1 MTGLA
6 ITISRLVYS
15 FHSLIN
21 LCRMIK
27 RRTLSTYISRQNDEK
42 GVWTGR
48 VSFFFLGI
56 DMYHAVLLKIALF
69 LNRDSPI
76 PITWIVSTKV
86 HVELPLQVLRSEVRS
101 PVCLFSAANSVGTSE
116 ASSVASYSSKLKVKI
131 HPVLLVYSRIKRV
144 SVTHLSWWKPIRGY
158 PTANA
163 LPIVNSNG
171 WNSQSWTPRVTLG
184 GLSSTYFFEKFR
196 SPDYMRLFCRGWQRN
211 VQ

>member
-1 MTGLA
+1 M
-6 ITISRLVYS
+6 
-15 FHSLIN
+15 
-21 LCRMIK
+21 
-27 RRTLSTYISRQNDEK
+27 QNDKKKDVVYLYLSSKWRK
-42 GVWTGR
+42 GCLDRTCFI
-48 VSFFFLGI
+48 FFFLELI
-56 DMYHAVLLKIALF
+56 CITPSLLKIALF

-144 SVTHLSWWKPIRGY
+144 PVTHLSWWKPIRGY

-184 GLSSTYFFEKFR
+184 GLCSTYFFEKFR

>member
-1 MTGLA
+1 M
-6 ITISRLVYS
+6 
-15 FHSLIN
+15 
-21 LCRMIK
+21 
-27 RRTLSTYISRQNDEK
+27 QNDKKKDVVYLYLSSKWRK
-42 GVWTGR
+42 GCLDRTCFI
-48 VSFFFLGI
+48 FFFLELI
-56 DMYHAVLLKIALF
+56 CITPSLLKIALF

-86 HVELPLQVLRSEVRS
+86 HVELPLQILRSEVRS

-116 ASSVASYSSKLKVKI
+116 AASVASYSSKLKVKI

-144 SVTHLSWWKPIRGY
+144 PVTHLSWWKPIRGY

-171 WNSQSWTPRVTLG
+171 WNSQSWTPRVALG
-184 GLSSTYFFEKFR
+184 GLCSTYFFEKFR